1 MTDRACDPTCS
12 PSTYMFC
19 SPSCEIEWLRGT
31 PTFRPMRPRGRETS
45 NALVAVRTVLS
56 RAETALEEI
65 ERGEYAC
72 DAGGYP
78 LQGESGEWIKYQDED
93 YDEMRAALEHVVE
106 SLVWW
111 RRTGRPRKG
120 D

>member
-1 MTDRACDPTCS
+1 MTD
-12 PSTYMFC
+12 
-19 SPSCEIEWLRGT
+19 
-31 PTFRPMRPRGRETS
+31 TFRPMRDRGRETS

-65 ERGEYAC
+65 ERGEHAPAVGS
-72 DAGGYP
+72 DGMTTRTVDGT
-78 LQGESGEWIKYQDED
+78 WIEFHDED

-106 SLVWW
+106 SLEWW